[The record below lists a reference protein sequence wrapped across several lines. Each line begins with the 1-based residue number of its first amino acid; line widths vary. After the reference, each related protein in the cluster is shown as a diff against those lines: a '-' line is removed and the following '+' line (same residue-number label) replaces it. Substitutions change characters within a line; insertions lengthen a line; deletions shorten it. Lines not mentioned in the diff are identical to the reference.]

1 MNKNEI
7 QRLIDHYLEGTT
19 TSEEEKTLA
28 RELLRDDIPDD
39 WKVVRLMLGELAMT
53 EAEYDADVAEQPS
66 CRKPIIWPV
75 YAKWL
80 VAASVALFIGLF
92 CFTHIA
98 RKEESVIAEAKKDHA
113 VEQNVV
119 SYDTVSKAPA
129 NHQQTKKTDKKVET
143 SLDHKANHPNQ
154 LSKNTSE
161 NTSNKIQ
168 VKSVQDSPQPT
179 SDNTELPNE
188 NLHYASTVANDNADN
203 YQAPSRME
211 EFIVKLANYHHVK
224 GDTLSCTS
232 DKNDSTVIC
241 TAYVFEDTKETDLF
255 RQLLLAA
262 CWYDDKTPGYLLNC
276 SQQQFFF
283 FLKDMR
289 IGLKYLWIAER
300 VKGKILL
307 YTTRSPLDTEVS
319 SEYFIKYRDKI
330 SNTSNYLKS
339 NEL

>member
-7 QRLIDHYLEGTT
+7 QILIDHYLEGTT
-19 TSEEEKTLA
+19 TPEEEKTLA
-28 RELLRDDIPDD
+28 RELRRDDIPDD
-39 WKVVRLMLGELAMT
+39 WKVVRIMLGELAMT
-53 EAEYDADVAEQPS
+53 EAEYDADVSEQLS
-66 CRKPIIWPV
+66 RRKSVILPV

-80 VAASVALFIGLF
+80 VAASVALLIGLF
-92 CFTHIA
+92 CFNHVA
-98 RKEESVIAEAKKDHA
+98 RNEENVIAEVKINHA
-113 VEQNVV
+113 VEQKVV
-119 SYDTVSKAPA
+119 NNDTVSKEPA
-129 NHQQTKKTDKKVET
+129 DNQQTKKTDKKVKI
-143 SLDHKANHPNQ
+143 SLDHKTNKHH
-154 LSKNTSE
+154 LLSE
-161 NTSNKIQ
+161 NTSKIP
-168 VKSVQDSPQPT
+168 KKTVQDMLQPA
-179 SDNTELPNE
+179 SDNTELSNE
-188 NLHYASTVANDNADN
+188 HLHHASTVTNDNLDN

-211 EFIVKLANYHHVK
+211 EFIVKLANYHHIK
-224 GDTLSCTS
+224 GDTLYCTS

-241 TAYVFEDTKETDLF
+241 TAYVFEDTNETSLF

-283 FLKDMR
+283 VLKDMR

-319 SEYFIKYRDKI
+319 SEYFIEYRDKI

-339 NEL
+339 KEL

>member
-7 QRLIDHYLEGTT
+7 QILIDHYLEGTT
-19 TSEEEKTLA
+19 TPEEEKTLA

-39 WKVVRLMLGELAMT
+39 WKVVRIMLGELAMT
-53 EAEYDADVAEQPS
+53 EAEYDADVSEQLS
-66 CRKPIIWPV
+66 RRKSVILPV

-80 VAASVALFIGLF
+80 VAASVALLIGLF
-92 CFTHIA
+92 CFNHVA
-98 RKEESVIAEAKKDHA
+98 RNEENVIAEVKINHA
-113 VEQNVV
+113 VEQKVV
-119 SYDTVSKAPA
+119 NNDTVSKEPA
-129 NHQQTKKTDKKVET
+129 DNQQTKKTDKKVKI
-143 SLDHKANHPNQ
+143 SLDHKTNKHH
-154 LSKNTSE
+154 LLSE
-161 NTSNKIQ
+161 NTSKIP
-168 VKSVQDSPQPT
+168 KKTVQDMLQPA
-179 SDNTELPNE
+179 SDNTELSNE
-188 NLHYASTVANDNADN
+188 HLHHASTVTNDNLDN

-211 EFIVKLANYHHVK
+211 EFIVKLANYHHIK
-224 GDTLSCTS
+224 GDTLYCTS

-241 TAYVFEDTKETDLF
+241 TAYVFEDTNETRLF
-255 RQLLLAA
+255 RQLLLAV

-300 VKGKILL
+300 VKDKILL

-319 SEYFIKYRDKI
+319 SEYFIEYRDKI

-339 NEL
+339 KEL

>member
-7 QRLIDHYLEGTT
+7 QILIDHYLEGTT
-19 TSEEEKTLA
+19 TPEEEKTLA
-28 RELLRDDIPDD
+28 RELRRDDIPDD
-39 WKVVRLMLGELAMT
+39 WKVVRIMLGELAMT
-53 EAEYDADVAEQPS
+53 EAEYDVDVSEQLS
-66 CRKPIIWPV
+66 RRKSVILPV

-80 VAASVALFIGLF
+80 VAASVALLIGLF
-92 CFTHIA
+92 CFNHVA
-98 RKEESVIAEAKKDHA
+98 RNKENVIAEVKINHA
-113 VEQNVV
+113 VEQKVV
-119 SYDTVSKAPA
+119 SNDTVSKESA
-129 NHQQTKKTDKKVET
+129 NNQQTKKTDKKVKI
-143 SLDHKANHPNQ
+143 SLDHKANNHNQ
-154 LSKNTSE
+154 LSENTPE
-161 NTSNKIQ
+161 NTSKIQ
-168 VKSVQDSPQPT
+168 VKSVQDIPQPT
-179 SDNTELPNE
+179 PDNMELPNE
-188 NLHYASTVANDNADN
+188 NLHYASTVAKDDQDD

-241 TAYVFEDTKETDLF
+241 TAYVFEDTNETNLF

-283 FLKDMR
+283 VLKDMH

-319 SEYFIKYRDKI
+319 SEYFKEYRDKI

-339 NEL
+339 KEL

>member
-7 QRLIDHYLEGTT
+7 QILIDHYLEGTT
-19 TSEEEKTLA
+19 TPEEEKTLA

-39 WKVVRLMLGELAMT
+39 WKVVRIMLGELAMT
-53 EAEYDADVAEQPS
+53 EAEYDADVSEQLS
-66 CRKPIIWPV
+66 RRKSVILPV

-80 VAASVALFIGLF
+80 VAASVALLIGLF
-92 CFTHIA
+92 CFNHVA
-98 RKEESVIAEAKKDHA
+98 RNEENVIAEVKINHA
-113 VEQNVV
+113 VEQKVV
-119 SYDTVSKAPA
+119 NNDTVSKEPA
-129 NHQQTKKTDKKVET
+129 DNQQTKKTDKKVKI
-143 SLDHKANHPNQ
+143 SLDHKTNKHH
-154 LSKNTSE
+154 LLSE
-161 NTSNKIQ
+161 NTSKIP
-168 VKSVQDSPQPT
+168 KKTVQDMLQPA
-179 SDNTELPNE
+179 SDNTELSNE
-188 NLHYASTVANDNADN
+188 HLHHASTVTNDNLDN

-211 EFIVKLANYHHVK
+211 EFIVKLANYHHIK
-224 GDTLSCTS
+224 GDTLYCTS

-241 TAYVFEDTKETDLF
+241 TAYVFEDTNETSLF
-255 RQLLLAA
+255 RQLLLAV

-283 FLKDMR
+283 VLKDMH

-319 SEYFIKYRDKI
+319 SEYFKEYRDKI

-339 NEL
+339 KEL

>member
-7 QRLIDHYLEGTT
+7 QILIDHYLEGTT
-19 TSEEEKTLA
+19 TPEEEKMLA

-39 WKVVRLMLGELAMT
+39 WKVVRIMLGELAMT
-53 EAEYDADVAEQPS
+53 EAEYDADVSEQLS
-66 CRKPIIWPV
+66 RRKSVILPV

-80 VAASVALFIGLF
+80 VAASVALLIGLF
-92 CFTHIA
+92 CFNHVA
-98 RKEESVIAEAKKDHA
+98 RNEENVIAEVKIAHT
-113 VEQNVV
+113 VEQKVV
-119 SYDTVSKAPA
+119 SNDTVSKEPA
-129 NHQQTKKTDKKVET
+129 DNQQTKKTDKKVKI
-143 SLDHKANHPNQ
+143 SLDHKANNHNQ
-154 LSKNTSE
+154 LSDNTSE
-161 NTSNKIQ
+161 NTSKIQ
-168 VKSVQDSPQPT
+168 VKSVQDNPQPT

-188 NLHYASTVANDNADN
+188 NLHYASTVTNDNPDD

-211 EFIVKLANYHHVK
+211 EFIIKLANYHHVK
-224 GDTLSCTS
+224 GDTLYCTS

-241 TAYVFEDTKETDLF
+241 TAYVFEDTNETSLF

-283 FLKDMR
+283 VLKDMR

-319 SEYFIKYRDKI
+319 SEYFMDYRDKI
-330 SNTSNYLKS
+330 SNTNNYLKS

>member
-19 TSEEEKTLA
+19 TPEEEKTLA

-53 EAEYDADVAEQPS
+53 EAEYDADVSEQLS
-66 CRKPIIWPV
+66 RRKSVILPV

-80 VAASVALFIGLF
+80 VAASVALLIGLF
-92 CFTHIA
+92 CFNHVA
-98 RKEESVIAEAKKDHA
+98 RNEENVIAEVKINHA
-113 VEQNVV
+113 VEQKVV
-119 SYDTVSKAPA
+119 NNDTVSKASA
-129 NHQQTKKTDKKVET
+129 NHQQTKKTDKKVKI
-143 SLDHKANHPNQ
+143 SLDHKTNKHH
-154 LSKNTSE
+154 LLSE
-161 NTSNKIQ
+161 NTSKIPQ
-168 VKSVQDSPQPT
+168 KTVQDMLQPA
-179 SDNTELPNE
+179 SDNTELSNE
-188 NLHYASTVANDNADN
+188 HLHHASTVTNDNLDN

-300 VKGKILL
+300 VKDKILL

-319 SEYFIKYRDKI
+319 SEYFIEYRDKI

-339 NEL
+339 KEL

>member
-7 QRLIDHYLEGTT
+7 QILIDHYLEGTT
-19 TSEEEKTLA
+19 TPEEEKTLA

-39 WKVVRLMLGELAMT
+39 WKVVRIMLGELAMT
-53 EAEYDADVAEQPS
+53 EAEYDADVSEQLS
-66 CRKPIIWPV
+66 RRKSVILPV

-80 VAASVALFIGLF
+80 VAASVALLIGLF
-92 CFTHIA
+92 CFNHVA
-98 RKEESVIAEAKKDHA
+98 RNEENVIAEVKINHA
-113 VEQNVV
+113 VEQKVV
-119 SYDTVSKAPA
+119 NNDTVSKEPA
-129 NHQQTKKTDKKVET
+129 DNQQTKKTDKKVKI
-143 SLDHKANHPNQ
+143 SLDHKTNKHH
-154 LSKNTSE
+154 LLSE
-161 NTSNKIQ
+161 NTSKIP
-168 VKSVQDSPQPT
+168 KKTVQDMLQPA
-179 SDNTELPNE
+179 SDNTELSNE
-188 NLHYASTVANDNADN
+188 HLHHASTVTNDNLDN

-211 EFIVKLANYHHVK
+211 EFIVKLANYHHIK
-224 GDTLSCTS
+224 GDTLYCTS

-241 TAYVFEDTKETDLF
+241 TAYVFEDTNETSLF

-300 VKGKILL
+300 VKDKILL

-319 SEYFIKYRDKI
+319 SEYFIEYRDKI

-339 NEL
+339 KEL

>member
-7 QRLIDHYLEGTT
+7 QILIDHYLEGTT
-19 TSEEEKTLA
+19 TPEEEKTLA

-39 WKVVRLMLGELAMT
+39 WKVVRIMLGELAMT
-53 EAEYDADVAEQPS
+53 EAEYDADVSEQLS
-66 CRKPIIWPV
+66 RRKSVILPV

-80 VAASVALFIGLF
+80 VAASVALLIGLF
-92 CFTHIA
+92 CFNHVA
-98 RKEESVIAEAKKDHA
+98 RNEENVIAEVKINHA
-113 VEQNVV
+113 VEQKVV
-119 SYDTVSKAPA
+119 NNDTVSKEPA
-129 NHQQTKKTDKKVET
+129 DNQQTKKTDKKVKI
-143 SLDHKANHPNQ
+143 SLDHKTNKHH
-154 LSKNTSE
+154 LLSE
-161 NTSNKIQ
+161 NTSKIPQ
-168 VKSVQDSPQPT
+168 KTVQDMLQPA
-179 SDNTELPNE
+179 SDNTELSNE
-188 NLHYASTVANDNADN
+188 HLHHASTVTNDNLDN

-211 EFIVKLANYHHVK
+211 EFIVKLANYHHIK
-224 GDTLSCTS
+224 GDTLYCTS

-241 TAYVFEDTKETDLF
+241 TAYVFEDTNETSLF

-300 VKGKILL
+300 VKDKILL

-319 SEYFIKYRDKI
+319 SEYFIEYRDKI

>member
-7 QRLIDHYLEGTT
+7 QILIDHYLEGTT
-19 TSEEEKTLA
+19 TPEEEKTLA
-28 RELLRDDIPDD
+28 RELRRDDIPDD
-39 WKVVRLMLGELAMT
+39 WKVVRIMLGELAMT
-53 EAEYDADVAEQPS
+53 EAEYDADVSEQLS
-66 CRKPIIWPV
+66 RRKSVILPV

-80 VAASVALFIGLF
+80 VAASVALLIGLF
-92 CFTHIA
+92 CFNHVA
-98 RKEESVIAEAKKDHA
+98 RNEENVIAEVKINHA
-113 VEQNVV
+113 VEQKVV
-119 SYDTVSKAPA
+119 SNDTVSKEPA
-129 NHQQTKKTDKKVET
+129 DNQQTKKTDKKVKI
-143 SLDHKANHPNQ
+143 SLDHKTNKHH
-154 LSKNTSE
+154 LLSE
-161 NTSNKIQ
+161 NTSKIP
-168 VKSVQDSPQPT
+168 KKTVQDMLQPA
-179 SDNTELPNE
+179 SDNTELSNE
-188 NLHYASTVANDNADN
+188 HLHHASTVTNDNLDN

-211 EFIVKLANYHHVK
+211 EFIVKLANYHHIK
-224 GDTLSCTS
+224 GDTLYCTS

-241 TAYVFEDTKETDLF
+241 TAYVFEDTNETSLF

-300 VKGKILL
+300 VKDKILL

-319 SEYFIKYRDKI
+319 SEYFMEYRDKI

-339 NEL
+339 KEL

>member
-7 QRLIDHYLEGTT
+7 QILIDHYLEGTT
-19 TSEEEKTLA
+19 TPEEEKTLA
-28 RELLRDDIPDD
+28 RELLSDDIPDD
-39 WKVVRLMLGELAMT
+39 WKVVRIMLGELAMT
-53 EAEYDADVAEQPS
+53 EAEYDADVSEQLS
-66 CRKPIIWPV
+66 RRKSVILPV

-80 VAASVALFIGLF
+80 VAASVALLIGLF
-92 CFTHIA
+92 CFNHVA
-98 RKEESVIAEAKKDHA
+98 RNEENVIAEVKINHA
-113 VEQNVV
+113 VEQKVV
-119 SYDTVSKAPA
+119 SNDTVSKELAD
-129 NHQQTKKTDKKVET
+129 NQQTKKTDKKVKI
-143 SLDHKANHPNQ
+143 SLDHKTNKHH
-154 LSKNTSE
+154 LLSE
-161 NTSNKIQ
+161 NISKIQ
-168 VKSVQDSPQPT
+168 EKPVQDMLQPT
-179 SDNTELPNE
+179 SDNTELSNE
-188 NLHYASTVANDNADN
+188 HLHHASTVTNDNLDN

-211 EFIVKLANYHHVK
+211 EFIVKLANYHHIK
-224 GDTLSCTS
+224 GDTLYCTS

-241 TAYVFEDTKETDLF
+241 TAYVFEDTNETSLF
-255 RQLLLAA
+255 RQLLLAV

-300 VKGKILL
+300 VKDKILL

-319 SEYFIKYRDKI
+319 SEYFMEYRDKI

>member
-7 QRLIDHYLEGTT
+7 QILIDHYLEGTT
-19 TSEEEKTLA
+19 TPEEEKTLA
-28 RELLRDDIPDD
+28 RELLSDDIPDD
-39 WKVVRLMLGELAMT
+39 WKVVRIMLGELAMT
-53 EAEYDADVAEQPS
+53 EAEYDADVSEQLS
-66 CRKPIIWPV
+66 RRKSVILPV

-80 VAASVALFIGLF
+80 VAASVALLIGLF
-92 CFTHIA
+92 CFNHVA
-98 RKEESVIAEAKKDHA
+98 RNEENVIAEVKINHA
-113 VEQNVV
+113 VEQKVV
-119 SYDTVSKAPA
+119 NNDTVSKEPA
-129 NHQQTKKTDKKVET
+129 DNQQTKKTDKKVKI
-143 SLDHKANHPNQ
+143 SLDHKTNKHH
-154 LSKNTSE
+154 LLSE
-161 NTSNKIQ
+161 NISKIQ
-168 VKSVQDSPQPT
+168 EKPVQDMLQPT
-179 SDNTELPNE
+179 SDNTELSNE
-188 NLHYASTVANDNADN
+188 HLHHASTVTNDNLDN

-211 EFIVKLANYHHVK
+211 EFIVKLANYHHIK
-224 GDTLSCTS
+224 GDTLYCTS

-241 TAYVFEDTKETDLF
+241 TAYVFEDTNETSLF

-300 VKGKILL
+300 VKDKILL

-319 SEYFIKYRDKI
+319 SEYFMEYRDKI

-339 NEL
+339 KEL

>member
-7 QRLIDHYLEGTT
+7 QILIDHYLEGTT
-19 TSEEEKTLA
+19 TPEEEKTLA
-28 RELLRDDIPDD
+28 RELLSDDIPDD
-39 WKVVRLMLGELAMT
+39 WKVVRIMLGELAMT
-53 EAEYDADVAEQPS
+53 EAEYDADVSEQLS
-66 CRKPIIWPV
+66 RRKSVILPV

-80 VAASVALFIGLF
+80 VAASVALLIGLF
-92 CFTHIA
+92 CFNHVA
-98 RKEESVIAEAKKDHA
+98 RNEENVIAEVKINHA
-113 VEQNVV
+113 VEQKVV
-119 SYDTVSKAPA
+119 NNDTVSKEPA
-129 NHQQTKKTDKKVET
+129 DNQQTKKTDKKVKI
-143 SLDHKANHPNQ
+143 SLDHKTNKHH
-154 LSKNTSE
+154 LLSE
-161 NTSNKIQ
+161 NTSKIP
-168 VKSVQDSPQPT
+168 KKTVQDMLQPA
-179 SDNTELPNE
+179 SDNTELSNE
-188 NLHYASTVANDNADN
+188 HLHHASTVTNDNLDN

-211 EFIVKLANYHHVK
+211 EFIVKLANYHHIK
-224 GDTLSCTS
+224 GDTLYCTS

-241 TAYVFEDTKETDLF
+241 TAYVFEDTNETSLF

-300 VKGKILL
+300 VKDKILL

-319 SEYFIKYRDKI
+319 SEYFIEYRDKI

-339 NEL
+339 KEL

>member
-7 QRLIDHYLEGTT
+7 QILIDHYLEGTT
-19 TSEEEKTLA
+19 TPEEEKTLA

-39 WKVVRLMLGELAMT
+39 WKVVRIMLGELAMT
-53 EAEYDADVAEQPS
+53 EAEYDADVSEQLS
-66 CRKPIIWPV
+66 RRKSVILPV

-80 VAASVALFIGLF
+80 VAASVALLIGLF
-92 CFTHIA
+92 CFNHVA
-98 RKEESVIAEAKKDHA
+98 RNEENVIAEVKINHA
-113 VEQNVV
+113 VEQKVV
-119 SYDTVSKAPA
+119 NNDTVSKEPA
-129 NHQQTKKTDKKVET
+129 DNQQTKKTDKKVKI
-143 SLDHKANHPNQ
+143 SLDHKTNKHH
-154 LSKNTSE
+154 LLSE
-161 NTSNKIQ
+161 NTSKIPQ
-168 VKSVQDSPQPT
+168 KTVQDMLQPA
-179 SDNTELPNE
+179 SDNTELSNE
-188 NLHYASTVANDNADN
+188 HLHHASTVTNDNLDN

-211 EFIVKLANYHHVK
+211 EFIVKLANYHHIK
-224 GDTLSCTS
+224 GDTLYCTS

-241 TAYVFEDTKETDLF
+241 TAYVFEDTNETSLF
-255 RQLLLAA
+255 RQLLLAV

-300 VKGKILL
+300 VKDKILL

-319 SEYFIKYRDKI
+319 SEYFIEYRDKI

-339 NEL
+339 KEL

>member
-7 QRLIDHYLEGTT
+7 QILIDHYLEGTT
-19 TSEEEKTLA
+19 TPEEEKTLA

-39 WKVVRLMLGELAMT
+39 WKVVRIMLGELAMT
-53 EAEYDADVAEQPS
+53 EAEYDADVSEQLS
-66 CRKPIIWPV
+66 RRKSVILPV

-80 VAASVALFIGLF
+80 VAASVALLIGLF
-92 CFTHIA
+92 CFNHVA
-98 RKEESVIAEAKKDHA
+98 RNEENVIAEVKINHA
-113 VEQNVV
+113 VEQKVV
-119 SYDTVSKAPA
+119 SNDTVSKEPA
-129 NHQQTKKTDKKVET
+129 DNQQTKKTDKKVKI
-143 SLDHKANHPNQ
+143 SLDHKTNKHH
-154 LSKNTSE
+154 LLSE
-161 NTSNKIQ
+161 NISKIQ
-168 VKSVQDSPQPT
+168 EKPVQDMLQPT
-179 SDNTELPNE
+179 SDNTELSNE
-188 NLHYASTVANDNADN
+188 HLHHASTVTNDNLDN

-211 EFIVKLANYHHVK
+211 EFIVKLANYHHIK
-224 GDTLSCTS
+224 GDTLYCTS

-241 TAYVFEDTKETDLF
+241 TAYVFEDTNETSLF
-255 RQLLLAA
+255 RQLLLAV

-300 VKGKILL
+300 VKDKILL

-319 SEYFIKYRDKI
+319 SEYFMEYRDKI

-339 NEL
+339 KEL

>member
-7 QRLIDHYLEGTT
+7 QILIDHYLEGTT
-19 TSEEEKTLA
+19 TPEEEKTLA

-39 WKVVRLMLGELAMT
+39 WKVVRIMLGELAMT
-53 EAEYDADVAEQPS
+53 EAEYDADVSEQLS
-66 CRKPIIWPV
+66 RRKSVILPV

-80 VAASVALFIGLF
+80 VAASVALLIGLF
-92 CFTHIA
+92 CFNHVA
-98 RKEESVIAEAKKDHA
+98 RNEENVIAEVKINHA
-113 VEQNVV
+113 VEQKVV
-119 SYDTVSKAPA
+119 SNDTVSKEPA
-129 NHQQTKKTDKKVET
+129 DNQQTKKTDKKVKI
-143 SLDHKANHPNQ
+143 SLDHKTNKHH
-154 LSKNTSE
+154 LLSE
-161 NTSNKIQ
+161 NISKIQ
-168 VKSVQDSPQPT
+168 EKPVQDMLQPT
-179 SDNTELPNE
+179 SDNTELSNE
-188 NLHYASTVANDNADN
+188 HLHHASTVTNDNLDN

-211 EFIVKLANYHHVK
+211 EFIVKLANYHHIK
-224 GDTLSCTS
+224 GDTLYCTS

-241 TAYVFEDTKETDLF
+241 TAYVFEDTNETSLF

-300 VKGKILL
+300 VKDKILL

-319 SEYFIKYRDKI
+319 SEYFMEYRDKI

-339 NEL
+339 KEL

>member
-7 QRLIDHYLEGTT
+7 QILIDHYLEGTT
-19 TSEEEKTLA
+19 TPEEEKTLA
-28 RELLRDDIPDD
+28 RELRRDDIPDD
-39 WKVVRLMLGELAMT
+39 WKVVRIMLGELAMT
-53 EAEYDADVAEQPS
+53 EAEYDADVSEQLS
-66 CRKPIIWPV
+66 RRKSVILPV

-80 VAASVALFIGLF
+80 VAASVALLIGLF
-92 CFTHIA
+92 CFNHVA
-98 RKEESVIAEAKKDHA
+98 RNEENVIAEVKINHA
-113 VEQNVV
+113 VEQKVV
-119 SYDTVSKAPA
+119 NNDTVSKEPA
-129 NHQQTKKTDKKVET
+129 DNQQTKKTDKKVKI
-143 SLDHKANHPNQ
+143 SLDHKTNKHH
-154 LSKNTSE
+154 LLSE
-161 NTSNKIQ
+161 NTSKIPQ
-168 VKSVQDSPQPT
+168 KTVQDMLQPA
-179 SDNTELPNE
+179 SDNTELSNE
-188 NLHYASTVANDNADN
+188 HLHHASTVTNDNLDN

-211 EFIVKLANYHHVK
+211 EFIVKLANYHHIK
-224 GDTLSCTS
+224 GDTLYCTS

-241 TAYVFEDTKETDLF
+241 TAYVFEDTNETSLF

-300 VKGKILL
+300 VKDKILL

-319 SEYFIKYRDKI
+319 SEYFMEYRDKI

-339 NEL
+339 KEL

>member
-7 QRLIDHYLEGTT
+7 QILIDHYLEGTT
-19 TSEEEKTLA
+19 TPEEEKTLA

-39 WKVVRLMLGELAMT
+39 WKVVRIMLGELAMT
-53 EAEYDADVAEQPS
+53 EAEYDADVSEQLS
-66 CRKPIIWPV
+66 RRKSVILPV

-80 VAASVALFIGLF
+80 VAASVALLIGLF
-92 CFTHIA
+92 CFNHVA
-98 RKEESVIAEAKKDHA
+98 RNEENVIAEVKINHA
-113 VEQNVV
+113 VEQKVV
-119 SYDTVSKAPA
+119 NNDTVSKEPA
-129 NHQQTKKTDKKVET
+129 DNQQTKKTDKKVKI
-143 SLDHKANHPNQ
+143 SLDHKTNKHH
-154 LSKNTSE
+154 LLSE
-161 NTSNKIQ
+161 NTSKIPQ
-168 VKSVQDSPQPT
+168 KTVQDMLQPT
-179 SDNTELPNE
+179 SDNTELSNE
-188 NLHYASTVANDNADN
+188 HLHHASTVTNDNLDN

-211 EFIVKLANYHHVK
+211 EFIVKLANYHHIK
-224 GDTLSCTS
+224 GDTLYCTS

-241 TAYVFEDTKETDLF
+241 TAYVFEDTNETSLF
-255 RQLLLAA
+255 RQLLLAV

-300 VKGKILL
+300 VKDKILL

-319 SEYFIKYRDKI
+319 SEYFIEYRDKI

-339 NEL
+339 KEL

>member
-7 QRLIDHYLEGTT
+7 QILIDHYLEGTT
-19 TSEEEKTLA
+19 TPEEEKTLA

-39 WKVVRLMLGELAMT
+39 WKVVRIMLGELAMT
-53 EAEYDADVAEQPS
+53 EAEYDADVSEQLS
-66 CRKPIIWPV
+66 RRKSVILPV

-80 VAASVALFIGLF
+80 VAASVALLIGLF
-92 CFTHIA
+92 CFNHVA
-98 RKEESVIAEAKKDHA
+98 RNEENVIAEVKINHA
-113 VEQNVV
+113 VEQKVV
-119 SYDTVSKAPA
+119 NNDTVSKEPA
-129 NHQQTKKTDKKVET
+129 DNQQTKKTDKKVKI
-143 SLDHKANHPNQ
+143 SLDHKTNKHH
-154 LSKNTSE
+154 LLSE
-161 NTSNKIQ
+161 NTSKIP
-168 VKSVQDSPQPT
+168 KKTVQDMLQPA
-179 SDNTELPNE
+179 SDNTELSNE
-188 NLHYASTVANDNADN
+188 HLHHASTVTNDNLDN

-211 EFIVKLANYHHVK
+211 EFIVKLANYHHIK
-224 GDTLSCTS
+224 GDTLYCTS

-241 TAYVFEDTKETDLF
+241 TAYVFEDTNETSLF

-283 FLKDMR
+283 VLKDMR

-319 SEYFIKYRDKI
+319 SEYFMEYRDKI

>member
-7 QRLIDHYLEGTT
+7 QILIDHYLEGTT
-19 TSEEEKTLA
+19 TPEEEKTLA
-28 RELLRDDIPDD
+28 RELLSDDIPDD
-39 WKVVRLMLGELAMT
+39 WKVVRIMLGELAMT
-53 EAEYDADVAEQPS
+53 EAEYDADVSEQLS
-66 CRKPIIWPV
+66 RRKSVILPV

-80 VAASVALFIGLF
+80 VAASVALLIGLF
-92 CFTHIA
+92 CFNHVA
-98 RKEESVIAEAKKDHA
+98 RNEENVIAEVKINHA
-113 VEQNVV
+113 VEQKVV
-119 SYDTVSKAPA
+119 NNDTVSKEPA
-129 NHQQTKKTDKKVET
+129 DNQQTKKTDKKVKI
-143 SLDHKANHPNQ
+143 SLDHKTNKHH
-154 LSKNTSE
+154 LLSE
-161 NTSNKIQ
+161 NTSKIP
-168 VKSVQDSPQPT
+168 KKTVQDMLQPA
-179 SDNTELPNE
+179 SDNTELSNE
-188 NLHYASTVANDNADN
+188 HLHHASTVTNDNLDN

-211 EFIVKLANYHHVK
+211 EFIVKLANYHHIK
-224 GDTLSCTS
+224 GDTLYCTS

-241 TAYVFEDTKETDLF
+241 TAYVFEDTNEASLF

-300 VKGKILL
+300 VKDKILL

-319 SEYFIKYRDKI
+319 SEYFIEYRDKI

-339 NEL
+339 KEL

>member
-7 QRLIDHYLEGTT
+7 QILIDHYLEGTT
-19 TSEEEKTLA
+19 TPEEEKTLA
-28 RELLRDDIPDD
+28 RELLSDDIPDD
-39 WKVVRLMLGELAMT
+39 WKVVRIMLGELAMT
-53 EAEYDADVAEQPS
+53 EAEYDADVSEQLS
-66 CRKPIIWPV
+66 RRKSVILPV

-80 VAASVALFIGLF
+80 VAASVALLIGLF
-92 CFTHIA
+92 CFNHVA
-98 RKEESVIAEAKKDHA
+98 RNEENVIAEVKINHA
-113 VEQNVV
+113 VEQKVV
-119 SYDTVSKAPA
+119 NNDTVSKEPA
-129 NHQQTKKTDKKVET
+129 DNQQTKKTDKKVKI
-143 SLDHKANHPNQ
+143 SLDHKTNKHH
-154 LSKNTSE
+154 LLSE
-161 NTSNKIQ
+161 NTSKIPQ
-168 VKSVQDSPQPT
+168 KTVQDMLQPA
-179 SDNTELPNE
+179 SDNTELSNE
-188 NLHYASTVANDNADN
+188 HLHHASTVTNDNLDN

-211 EFIVKLANYHHVK
+211 EFIVKLANYHHIK
-224 GDTLSCTS
+224 GDTLYCTS

-241 TAYVFEDTKETDLF
+241 TAYVFEDTNETSLF

-300 VKGKILL
+300 VKDKILL

-319 SEYFIKYRDKI
+319 SEYFIEYRDKI

-339 NEL
+339 KEL

>member
-7 QRLIDHYLEGTT
+7 QILIDHYLEGTT
-19 TSEEEKTLA
+19 TPEEEKTLA

-53 EAEYDADVAEQPS
+53 EAEYDADVAEKPS
-66 CRKPIIWPV
+66 CRKPVVWPV
-75 YAKWL
+75 YARWL

-98 RKEESVIAEAKKDHA
+98 RKEEPVIAEAKKDHA
-113 VEQNVV
+113 VEQKVV
-119 SYDTVSKAPA
+119 SNDTVSKASA
-129 NHQQTKKTDKKVET
+129 NHQQTKKTDKKVKI
-143 SLDHKANHPNQ
+143 SLDHKTNKHH
-154 LSKNTSE
+154 LLSE
-161 NTSNKIQ
+161 NTSKIPQ
-168 VKSVQDSPQPT
+168 KTVQDMLQPA
-179 SDNTELPNE
+179 SDNTELSNE
-188 NLHYASTVANDNADN
+188 HLHHASTVTNDNLDN

-300 VKGKILL
+300 VKDKILL

-319 SEYFIKYRDKI
+319 SEYFIEYRDKI

-339 NEL
+339 KEL

>member
-7 QRLIDHYLEGTT
+7 QILIDHYLEGTT
-19 TSEEEKTLA
+19 TPEEEKTLA

-39 WKVVRLMLGELAMT
+39 WKVVRIMLGELAMT
-53 EAEYDADVAEQPS
+53 EAEYDADVSEQLS
-66 CRKPIIWPV
+66 RRKSVILPV

-80 VAASVALFIGLF
+80 VAASVALLIGLF
-92 CFTHIA
+92 CFNHVA
-98 RKEESVIAEAKKDHA
+98 RNEENVIAEVKINHA
-113 VEQNVV
+113 VEQKVV
-119 SYDTVSKAPA
+119 SNDTVSKEPA
-129 NHQQTKKTDKKVET
+129 DNQQTKKTDKKVKI
-143 SLDHKANHPNQ
+143 SLDHKTNKHH
-154 LSKNTSE
+154 LLSE
-161 NTSNKIQ
+161 NTSKIQ
-168 VKSVQDSPQPT
+168 EKPVQDMLQPV
-179 SDNTELPNE
+179 SDNTELSNE
-188 NLHYASTVANDNADN
+188 HLHHASTVTNDNLDN

-211 EFIVKLANYHHVK
+211 EFIVKLANYHHIK
-224 GDTLSCTS
+224 GDTLYCTS

-241 TAYVFEDTKETDLF
+241 TAYVFEDTNETSLF

-300 VKGKILL
+300 VKDKILL

-319 SEYFIKYRDKI
+319 SEYFIEYRDKI

-339 NEL
+339 KEL

>member
-7 QRLIDHYLEGTT
+7 QILIDHYLEGTT
-19 TSEEEKTLA
+19 TPEEEKTLA

-39 WKVVRLMLGELAMT
+39 WKVVRIMLGELAMT
-53 EAEYDADVAEQPS
+53 EAEYDADVSEQLS
-66 CRKPIIWPV
+66 RRKSVILPV

-80 VAASVALFIGLF
+80 VAASVALLIGLF
-92 CFTHIA
+92 CFNHVA
-98 RKEESVIAEAKKDHA
+98 RNEENVIAEVKIAHT
-113 VEQNVV
+113 VEQKAV
-119 SYDTVSKAPA
+119 SNDTVSKEPA
-129 NHQQTKKTDKKVET
+129 DNQQTKKTDKKVKI
-143 SLDHKANHPNQ
+143 SLAHKANNHNQ
-154 LSKNTSE
+154 LSDNTSE
-161 NTSNKIQ
+161 NTSKIQ
-168 VKSVQDSPQPT
+168 VKSVQDNPQPT

-188 NLHYASTVANDNADN
+188 NLHYASTVTNDNPDD

-211 EFIVKLANYHHVK
+211 EFIIKLANYHHVK
-224 GDTLSCTS
+224 GDTLYCTS

-241 TAYVFEDTKETDLF
+241 TAYVFEDTNETSLF

-283 FLKDMR
+283 VLKDMR

-319 SEYFIKYRDKI
+319 SEYFMDYRDKI
-330 SNTSNYLKS
+330 SNTNNYLKS

>member
-7 QRLIDHYLEGTT
+7 QILIDHYLEGTT
-19 TSEEEKTLA
+19 TPEEEKTLA
-28 RELLRDDIPDD
+28 RELLSDDIPDD
-39 WKVVRLMLGELAMT
+39 WKVVRIMLGELAMT
-53 EAEYDADVAEQPS
+53 EAEYDADVSEQLS
-66 CRKPIIWPV
+66 RRKSVILPV

-80 VAASVALFIGLF
+80 VAASVALLIGLF
-92 CFTHIA
+92 CFNHVA
-98 RKEESVIAEAKKDHA
+98 RNEENVIAEVKINHA
-113 VEQNVV
+113 VEQKVV
-119 SYDTVSKAPA
+119 NNDTVSKEPA
-129 NHQQTKKTDKKVET
+129 DNQQTKKTDKKVKI
-143 SLDHKANHPNQ
+143 SLDHKTNKHH
-154 LSKNTSE
+154 LLSE
-161 NTSNKIQ
+161 NTSKIP
-168 VKSVQDSPQPT
+168 KKTVQDMLQPA
-179 SDNTELPNE
+179 SDNTELSNE
-188 NLHYASTVANDNADN
+188 HLHHASTVTNDNLDN

-211 EFIVKLANYHHVK
+211 EFIVKLVNYHHIK
-224 GDTLSCTS
+224 GDTLYCTS

-241 TAYVFEDTKETDLF
+241 TAYVFEDTNETSLF

-283 FLKDMR
+283 VLKDMR

-319 SEYFIKYRDKI
+319 SEYFIEYRDKI

-339 NEL
+339 KEL

>member
-7 QRLIDHYLEGTT
+7 QILIDHYLEGTT
-19 TSEEEKTLA
+19 TPEEEKTLA
-28 RELLRDDIPDD
+28 RELLSDDIPDD
-39 WKVVRLMLGELAMT
+39 WKVVRIMLGELAMT
-53 EAEYDADVAEQPS
+53 EAEYDADVSEQLS
-66 CRKPIIWPV
+66 RRKSVILPV

-80 VAASVALFIGLF
+80 VAASVALLIGLF
-92 CFTHIA
+92 CFNHVA
-98 RKEESVIAEAKKDHA
+98 RNEENVIAEVKINHA
-113 VEQNVV
+113 VEQKVV
-119 SYDTVSKAPA
+119 NNDTVSKEPA
-129 NHQQTKKTDKKVET
+129 DNQQTKKTDKKVKI
-143 SLDHKANHPNQ
+143 SLDHKTNKHH
-154 LSKNTSE
+154 LLSE
-161 NTSNKIQ
+161 NTSKIP
-168 VKSVQDSPQPT
+168 KKTVQDMLQPA
-179 SDNTELPNE
+179 SDNTELSNE
-188 NLHYASTVANDNADN
+188 HLHHASTVTNDNLDN

-211 EFIVKLANYHHVK
+211 EFIVKLVNYHHIK
-224 GDTLSCTS
+224 GDTLYCTS

-241 TAYVFEDTKETDLF
+241 TAYVFEDTNETSLF

-300 VKGKILL
+300 VKDKILL

-319 SEYFIKYRDKI
+319 SEYFIEYRDKI

-339 NEL
+339 KEL

>member
-7 QRLIDHYLEGTT
+7 QILIDHYLEGTT
-19 TSEEEKTLA
+19 TPEEEKTLA
-28 RELLRDDIPDD
+28 RELRRDDIPDD
-39 WKVVRLMLGELAMT
+39 WKVVRIMLGELAMT
-53 EAEYDADVAEQPS
+53 EAEYDADVSEQLS
-66 CRKPIIWPV
+66 RRKSVILPV

-80 VAASVALFIGLF
+80 VAASVALLIGLF
-92 CFTHIA
+92 CFNHVA
-98 RKEESVIAEAKKDHA
+98 RNEENVIAEVKINHA
-113 VEQNVV
+113 VEQKVV
-119 SYDTVSKAPA
+119 NNDTVSKEPA
-129 NHQQTKKTDKKVET
+129 DNQQTKKTDKKVKI
-143 SLDHKANHPNQ
+143 SLDHKTNKHH
-154 LSKNTSE
+154 LLSE
-161 NTSNKIQ
+161 NTSKIP
-168 VKSVQDSPQPT
+168 KKTVQDMLQPA
-179 SDNTELPNE
+179 SDNTELSNE
-188 NLHYASTVANDNADN
+188 HLHHASTVTNDNLDN

-211 EFIVKLANYHHVK
+211 EFIVKLANYHHIK
-224 GDTLSCTS
+224 GDTLYCTS

-241 TAYVFEDTKETDLF
+241 TAYVFEDTNETSLF

-300 VKGKILL
+300 VKDKILL

-319 SEYFIKYRDKI
+319 SEYFIEYRDKI

-339 NEL
+339 KEL

>member
-7 QRLIDHYLEGTT
+7 QILIDHYLEGTT
-19 TSEEEKTLA
+19 TPEEEKTLA

-39 WKVVRLMLGELAMT
+39 WKVVRIMLGELAMT
-53 EAEYDADVAEQPS
+53 EAEYDADVSEQLS
-66 CRKPIIWPV
+66 RRKSVILPV

-80 VAASVALFIGLF
+80 VAASVALLIGLF
-92 CFTHIA
+92 CFNHVA
-98 RKEESVIAEAKKDHA
+98 RNEENVIAEVKINHA
-113 VEQNVV
+113 VEQKVV
-119 SYDTVSKAPA
+119 NNDTVSKEPA
-129 NHQQTKKTDKKVET
+129 DNQQTKKTDKKVKI
-143 SLDHKANHPNQ
+143 SLDHKTNKHH
-154 LSKNTSE
+154 LLSE
-161 NTSNKIQ
+161 NTSKIP
-168 VKSVQDSPQPT
+168 KKTVQDMLQPA
-179 SDNTELPNE
+179 SDNTEPSNE
-188 NLHYASTVANDNADN
+188 HLHHASTVTNDNLDN

-211 EFIVKLANYHHVK
+211 EFIVKLANYHHIK
-224 GDTLSCTS
+224 GDTLYCTS

-241 TAYVFEDTKETDLF
+241 TAYVFEDTNETSLF

-283 FLKDMR
+283 VLKDMR

-319 SEYFIKYRDKI
+319 SEYFMEYRDKI